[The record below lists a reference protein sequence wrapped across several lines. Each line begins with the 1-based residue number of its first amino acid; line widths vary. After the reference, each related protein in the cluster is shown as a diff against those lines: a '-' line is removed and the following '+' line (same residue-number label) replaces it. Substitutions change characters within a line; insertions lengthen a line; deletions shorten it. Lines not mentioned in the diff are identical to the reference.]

1 MLKDGRIKQQTAIK
15 PAFAVLFYGTGKVS
29 YGLVAK
35 LFGVSPFA
43 VQKWLKKETDAWPKS
58 AISGHLQEIEF
69 EERRRLA

>member
-1 MLKDGRIKQQTAIK
+1 MPRDGRIKQQTAIK

-58 AISGHLQEIEF
+58 AISGHLREIEF
-69 EERRRLA
+69 EERRRLT